1 VKSKRKAS
9 ASQKMLVTTVARSR
23 EEERPHF
30 LASQDPQG
38 KGTWADWLA
47 AICKGHVHTLRSR
60 RLGGMRFRQNARKGK
75 TIQVRGNP
83 NNDSRL
89 FIDCAELHVEQRAR

>member
-1 VKSKRKAS
+1 MKSKRKAS

-60 RLGGMRFRQNARKGK
+60 RLGGMPERERQSRYVGIQTTTVDYLSIALSCTSSNGRVEAARK
-75 TIQVRGNP
+75 
-83 NNDSRL
+83 
-89 FIDCAELHVEQRAR
+89 